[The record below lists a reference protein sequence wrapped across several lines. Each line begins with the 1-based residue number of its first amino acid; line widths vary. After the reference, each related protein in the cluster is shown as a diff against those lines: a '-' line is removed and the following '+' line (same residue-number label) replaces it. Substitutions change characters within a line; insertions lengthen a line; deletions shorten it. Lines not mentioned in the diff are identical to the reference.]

1 MHKIQLQKDCSGIL
15 LENVE
20 TIVNRYRKG
29 CFMHL
34 SEDELFDLAE
44 RQCNGALMTDKQ
56 VYQKRHFAKC
66 HDCYEKFCVYIAL
79 NRVIGEAWKMEP
91 DEEELVQGVQTKM
104 LDSSVKNAKSQK
116 DTYLLIQMAG
126 TAISFVQSLVAG
138 DQDCYWN
145 FMRRPVAVVRS
156 GSKEENG
163 ELYTSLQSE
172 YSKICKDGDELLIQL
187 DGDIFPITE
196 LGVRYEENGKAIV
209 RKFTYNESTEC
220 YEVRIERGDKADN
233 LTLEII
239 KLFENDGN
247 YIL

>member
-1 MHKIQLQKDCSGIL
+1 
-15 LENVE
+15 
-20 TIVNRYRKG
+20 
-29 CFMHL
+29 MHL

-44 RQCNGALMTDKQ
+44 KQCSGTLMTDKQ

-66 HDCYEKFCVYIAL
+66 QNCYEKFCVYIAL
-79 NRVIGEAWKMEP
+79 NRVIGEARDMESGA
-91 DEEELVQGVQTKM
+91 EELVQGVQAKM
-104 LDSSVKNAKSQK
+104 WDSNVKNAKSQK

-126 TAISFVQSLVAG
+126 ATISFVQSFVV
-138 DQDCYWN
+138 DNQDCYWN
-145 FMRRPVAVVRS
+145 FMRRPAAVARS
-156 GSKEENG
+156 GSTEESG

-172 YSKICKDGDELLIQL
+172 YSRICRNGDELLIQL

-196 LGVRYEENGKAIV
+196 LGVRYEENGQVIV

-220 YEVRIERGDKADN
+220 YEVRIDRGGKADN
-233 LTLEII
+233 LALEII